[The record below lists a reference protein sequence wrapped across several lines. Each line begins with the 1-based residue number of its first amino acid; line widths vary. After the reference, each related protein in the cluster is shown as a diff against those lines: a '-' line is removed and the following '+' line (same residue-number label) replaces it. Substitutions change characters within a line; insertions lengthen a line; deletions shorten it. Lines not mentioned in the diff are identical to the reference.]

1 MQNERAGVATVG
13 DSGPFFLLRLEF
25 AVQEIAVCR
34 RVAPIFQGRN
44 AISRSGEPD
53 DIQTPQAPPN
63 RAQHS
68 CHIHLWI
75 FWRLGLHAR
84 KLQWLQ
90 STISIGQTM
99 DQDADKPDEL
109 VLDLDAL
116 AAEFDA
122 KTRDADVPTTLLRS
136 HDDASPYND
145 EHVLF
150 DESGDENLSSQL
162 AMLESSVE
170 LTGGVTVYK
179 IPDDKPAPPKP
190 VVAVETPSL
199 IQRIARLFF
208 GGSR

>member
-1 MQNERAGVATVG
+1 
-13 DSGPFFLLRLEF
+13 
-25 AVQEIAVCR
+25 
-34 RVAPIFQGRN
+34 
-44 AISRSGEPD
+44 
-53 DIQTPQAPPN
+53 
-63 RAQHS
+63 
-68 CHIHLWI
+68 
-75 FWRLGLHAR
+75 
-84 KLQWLQ
+84 
-90 STISIGQTM
+90 M
-99 DQDADKPDEL
+99 DHDADKPDEQVEKLTEYPEFLVLGDDLDDEDAAKPDERQAKISVNEADEL

-122 KTRDADVPTTLLRS
+122 KARDAEVPTTLLRS

-199 IQRIARLFF
+199 IQCIARLFF
-208 GGSR
+208 GESR